1 MKPHRRCC
9 LLFQTLHIWTILT
22 TLPPNFLSHNHNH
35 LPLQSFSCFD
45 APTGYSNSLA
55 LILSSYFCYWL
66 LTFLNYLFLSLSI
79 SFCILHFLS
88 LSLSFCILHVLS
100 LSIEPSIHQSKI
112 TIPSCTIPTECNK
125 KKDPTFNFFTF
136 CDCLSSPQGTK
147 FLFLYLGWPNSQAV
161 ICTTASLQLTLVRSP
176 SDWSFLPKNR
186 IKQCK
191 QIFVWICFYKMDHP
205 WPLFH

>member
-1 MKPHRRCC
+1 MDNTYYTPPKLSISQSQSHSFIIFF
-9 LLFQTLHIWTILT
+9 LFWCSNGL
-22 TLPPNFLSHNHNH
+22 FK
-35 LPLQSFSCFD
+35 F
-45 APTGYSNSLA
+45 TGLNSLC
-55 LILSSYFCYWL
+55 LFLL
-66 LTFLNYLFLSLSI
+66 LTANVPKLSLSKFI
-79 SFCILHFLS
+79 NLFLHPSLS

-125 KKDPTFNFFTF
+125 KKYPTFNFFTF